1 VKIAFVYD
9 AVYPWIK
16 GGVEKRIFEMG
27 RRLAAEGNEVYW
39 FGIGWW
45 GDRETEHF
53 GIRLIPCYKP
63 VNLYSKGRR
72 KISEAI
78 LFAASL
84 KRKANLNEFDV
95 VDCQVFPYFPALFS
109 SHHHNLVLTWHEFWG
124 DYWKEYL
131 GILGYFGMAVERIV
145 AATECKH
152 VAVSSTTARQLL
164 EVGVEPEV
172 VPNGVD
178 LEEIERIKPAEKG
191 YDVVFAG
198 RLIREKGVDL
208 LLDALKLIPDSKSCL
223 IVGEGP
229 EKKRLIEKSRKLG
242 LNCHFRDFMSWEDMI
257 SIMKASKVFA
267 LPSTREGFSITS
279 LEANACGMPVVTIN
293 HPNNAASE
301 IVCGIIC
308 DATAKNFAEALVEA
322 MEKKKKLKKRCVNNA
337 RKYDWDR
344 ITKRMVEVY
353 LGD

>member
-1 VKIAFVYD
+1 MKIAFIYD

-16 GGVEKRIFEMG
+16 GGVEKRIFEVG
-27 RRLAAEGNEVYW
+27 RRLTADGHEVYW

-45 GDRETEHF
+45 GDKEIEHS
-53 GIRLIPCYKP
+53 GIKLIPCYKP

-84 KRKANLNEFDV
+84 KRKANLKEFDV

-109 SHHHNLVLTWHEFWG
+109 SYHHNLVLTWHEFWG

-131 GILGYFGMAVERIV
+131 GHLGYFGKVVERIV
-145 AATECKH
+145 AAIEGKH
-152 VAVSSTTARQLL
+152 VAVSATTARQLL
-164 EVGVEPEV
+164 ELGVEAEV

-178 LEEIERIKPAEKG
+178 LEEIQRIKPAEKG

-208 LLDALKLIPDSKSCL
+208 LLEALKLVPDSTSCL

-229 EKKRLIEKSRKLG
+229 EKKRLVEKSRKLC
-242 LNCHFRDFMSWEDMI
+242 LNCEFEDFMIWEDMI

-267 LPSTREGFSITS
+267 LPSTREGFSIIS
-279 LEANACGMPVVTIN
+279 LEANACGMPVVTVN
-293 HPNNAASE
+293 HPNNAASKIIYG
-301 IVCGIIC
+301 IVC
-308 DATAKNFAEALVEA
+308 DANAKNFAEALIEA
-322 MEKKKKLKKRCVNNA
+322 MVRKKKLRNRCVKNA
-337 RKYDWDR
+337 RKYDWAG

-353 LGD
+353 LR

>member
-1 VKIAFVYD
+1 MKIAFIYD

-39 FGIGWW
+39 FGISWW
-45 GDRETEHF
+45 GDREIEHS

-63 VNLYSKGRR
+63 VELYSKGRR

-78 LFAASL
+78 LFAASV
-84 KRKANLNEFDV
+84 KRKANFNKFDV
-95 VDCQVFPYFPALFS
+95 VDCQVFPYFPALFI
-109 SHHHNLVLTWHEFWG
+109 SHQNLVLTWHEFWG

-131 GILGYFGMAVERIV
+131 GHLGYFGKAVERIV
-145 AATECKH
+145 AANEGKH

-164 EVGVEPEV
+164 EVGVEAEV

-178 LEEIERIKPAEKG
+178 LEEIERVKAAEKG

-198 RLIREKGVDL
+198 RLIKEKGVDL
-208 LLDALKLIPDSKSCL
+208 LLDALKLIPDTSCL

-229 EKKRLIEKSRKLG
+229 EKKRLVEKSRKLG
-242 LNCHFRDFMSWEDMI
+242 LNCHFHGFTSWEGMI
-257 SIMKASKVFA
+257 SIMKSSKVFA

-293 HPNNAASE
+293 HPCNAASE
-301 IVCGIIC
+301 IVCGITC
-308 DATAKNFAEALVEA
+308 DDTAKSLAEALVEA
-322 MEKKKKLKKRCVNNA
+322 MERKKKLRGRCVKNV
-337 RKYDWDR
+337 RKYDWDK
-344 ITKRMVEVY
+344 ITRRMVEVY
-353 LGD
+353 ER